1 MVAKRLTVA
10 QRKEIFRELV
20 EIQDSLQDVRKSRQL
35 IMEKHHITDR
45 QLRKIEDEGIRR
57 QWPPLDQDN

>member
-20 EIQDSLQDVRKSRQL
+20 EIQDSLQDVRKSRQI
-35 IMEKHHITDR
+35 IMEKHRITDR

-57 QWPPLDQDN
+57 QWPPLDLDN

>member
-20 EIQDSLQDVRKSRQL
+20 EIQDSIQDVRKSRQI
-35 IMEKHHITDR
+35 IMEKHRITDR

-57 QWPPLDQDN
+57 QWPPLDLDN